1 MFTVSCN
8 LRTVP
13 DGNQTHAFQINSLT
27 IVLPPTARNDNRQA
41 NRTSPAFSRLAI
53 MLSGNDVQNAALQ
66 AAELDI
72 SSAGSTTMGIHKPFE
87 PEDHDLDPT
96 FRLTKFSEI
105 KTRGTKVQQDVLSN
119 LLKGLKLGNQATSN
133 LANTEPVASA
143 TSDHQNVIMSKSG
156 QLSIGFKKD
165 HKRIEIGSDSC
176 ILPLKNTNLSL
187 IETTNTVYM
196 LVDDPYVMGKIAC
209 SNVLSNLYA
218 LGITRCDNML
228 MMLNISYKM
237 TDKERDTVVPIM
249 IRGFRVSFFGQPSA
263 CCNSLAVI
271 QMIHN

>member
-1 MFTVSCN
+1 
-8 LRTVP
+8 
-13 DGNQTHAFQINSLT
+13 
-27 IVLPPTARNDNRQA
+27 
-41 NRTSPAFSRLAI
+41 

-72 SSAGSTTMGIHKPFE
+72 NLISNANSTLGIHKPFE

-96 FRLTKFSEI
+96 FRLTRFSEI
-105 KTRGTKVQQDVLSN
+105 KTRGTKVQQDVLNN
-119 LLKGLKLGNQATSN
+119 LLKGLKLGNQATSH
-133 LANTEPVASA
+133 LASNSETVANS
-143 TSDHQNVIMSKSG
+143 SGGNHQNVIINKSG
-156 QLSIGFKKD
+156 QLAIGFKND
-165 HKRIEIGSDSC
+165 HKRIEIGSDAC

-187 IETTNTVYM
+187 IESTNTVYM

-228 MMLNISYKM
+228 MMLNVSYKM

-249 IRGFRVSFFGQPSA
+249 IRGFRVSF
-263 CCNSLAVI
+263 
-271 QMIHN
+271 